1 MTRRRLPINGTI
13 VQPFIPPI
21 VDRHHYTGSNTP
33 PPPAPPRSV
42 VDLIHDG
49 VGAFKYLGGLAAAAL
64 LYADR
69 AYEFIP
75 VGAPIRK
82 WGVIAA
88 ILAVVA
94 GLGAHQS
101 ARRLR
106 EPSVGW
112 GFFWLAVIDL
122 LMLIVLVSV
131 HLPPSMQ
138 AAASAAPLLYALLF
152 ILLGGALG
160 GFLL

>member
-1 MTRRRLPINGTI
+1 M
-13 VQPFIPPI
+13 
-21 VDRHHYTGSNTP
+21 DRHYQPATGNVAP
-33 PPPAPPRSV
+33 PPPPQPSALDAIRHGFEA
-42 VDLIHDG
+42 LKYFGG
-49 VGAFKYLGGLAAAAL
+49 VAAAAL
-64 LYADR
+64 LYIDR
-69 AYEFIP
+69 TYEFVP
-75 VGAPIRK
+75 VNAQVRK

-112 GFFWLAVIDL
+112 GFFWCAVIDL
-122 LMLIVLVSV
+122 LMLIGLVSV
-131 HLPPSMQ
+131 HLPPTMQ
-138 AAASAAPLLYALLF
+138 AATSAAPILYALLF

>member
-1 MTRRRLPINGTI
+1 MPA
-13 VQPFIPPI
+13 I
-21 VDRHHYTGSNTP
+21 VDRQHLTGNNAP
-33 PPPAPPRSV
+33 PPQRSV
-42 VDLIHDG
+42 LDVIRDG
-49 VGAFKYLGGLAAAAL
+49 FGALKYLGGCVAAAL
-64 LYADR
+64 LYVDR
-69 AYEFIP
+69 TYEIIP
-75 VGAPIRK
+75 VTAPVRK

-101 ARRLR
+101 AGRLR

-112 GFFWLAVIDL
+112 GFFWFAVIDL
-122 LMLIVLVSV
+122 LMLIGLVSV
-131 HLPPSMQ
+131 HLPPSVQ
-138 AAASAAPLLYALLF
+138 AAASAAPILYALLF

>member
-1 MTRRRLPINGTI
+1 M
-13 VQPFIPPI
+13 
-21 VDRHHYTGSNTP
+21 DRQHQYLTGNNAP
-33 PPPAPPRSV
+33 PPQRSALDV
-42 VDLIHDG
+42 IRDG
-49 VGAFKYLGGLAAAAL
+49 FEALKYLAGLAAAAL
-64 LYADR
+64 LYIDTM
-69 AYEFIP
+69 YEVIP
-75 VGAPIRK
+75 VSAPIRK

-112 GFFWLAVIDL
+112 GFFWFAVIDL
-122 LMLIVLVSV
+122 LMLIGLVSL
-131 HLPPSMQ
+131 HLPPPMQ
-138 AAASAAPLLYALLF
+138 AAASAAPILYALLF